1 MDQALTCEIARGFGK
16 LPGGTASVQLLVRRN
31 LGPPPALDVY
41 YLMDASA
48 SMLPHFRAAKDLG
61 SLLARVLGDAVPG
74 TGPHR
79 ADHVLHLGFGAFADK
94 PTRSHQGNVENVY
107 LRLTATNGHEHY
119 SCLFAHGDTVTLLV
133 SAILFPLTANTG
145 DDYLNRSW
153 ASPRSTQPQCVKTAP
168 LGREKGVG
176 CGIGHPPSR
185 VAVPSLHKCYSLSAI
200 APNNLLQAIRRWG
213 GGDLHLCVRTRRVV
227 GLACLPPFSFWHAL
241 PLGGVAVADAE
252 TVPPVPEFILRVQGQ
267 RISANLDGPEGGL
280 DAILQAA
287 VCKEQLGWRPG
298 ALHVLLVA
306 SDADLHLPLDARLAG
321 VVRPHD
327 GRCHLS
333 GRSVYTRAA
342 DMVLTGGGQGRN
354 VG

>member
-1 MDQALTCEIARGFGK
+1 MLILIGGTKSEAVNARPTC
-16 LPGGTASVQLLVRRN
+16 LQGGTASVQLLVRRN

-94 PTRSHQGNVENVY
+94 P
-107 LRLTATNGHEHY
+107 
-119 SCLFAHGDTVTLLV
+119 
-133 SAILFPLTANTG
+133 
-145 DDYLNRSW
+145 
-153 ASPRSTQPQCVKTAP
+153 
-168 LGREKGVG
+168 
-176 CGIGHPPSR
+176 
-185 VAVPSLHKCYSLSAI
+185 
-200 APNNLLQAIRRWG
+200 AIRRWG

-342 DMVLTGGGQGRN
+342 DMVLTGGGQGAQRWLRRTPLLRDRERE
-354 VG
+354 GEGQ